1 MAKKGKKGGLGGLI
15 ASGSDIKKNIGPR
28 AINGAIRIGGGFIGN
43 MAGSKIKKMIKDKAV
58 TATEKIAAEKK
69 LKFVDMGTTIAGFAL
84 DIFSNNEMVRSFG
97 QGMQVVGGISTV
109 KSLMPAAAPGN
120 ANGGNNQSQQDQSQ
134 PPMKGLGSDL
144 EDKIA
149 AEWDA
154 VVNNNNMNGMGDANA
169 TDGNASIVMS

>member
-97 QGMQVVGGISTV
+97 QGMQVAGGLSTINNF
-109 KSLMPAAAPGN
+109 MPQAAPPN
-120 ANGGNNQSQQDQSQ
+120 ANGVTTNTTSTS
-134 PPMKGLGSDL
+134 MKGLGSDL

>member
-28 AINGAIRIGGGFIGN
+28 AINGAIRIGGGFGTN
-43 MAGSKIKKMIKDKAV
+43 FLAGMVKKKITDTKKH
-58 TATEKIAAEKK
+58 
-69 LKFVDMGTTIAGFAL
+69 KFVDMGTTIAGFAL

-109 KSLMPAAAPGN
+109 NSFMPAAAPNN
-120 ANGGNNQSQQDQSQ
+120 ANGVNNQSQQNQVP
-134 PPMKGLGSDL
+134 PPMSGLGSDL
-144 EDKIA
+144 ESKIA

-154 VVNNNNMNGMGDANA
+154 VVNQNNVNGMGDANA

>member
-28 AINGAIRIGGGFIGN
+28 AINGAIRIGGGFGTN
-43 MAGSKIKKMIKDKAV
+43 FLAGMVKKKITDTKKH
-58 TATEKIAAEKK
+58 
-69 LKFVDMGTTIAGFAL
+69 KFVDMGAMIVGTAL
-84 DIFSNNEMVRSFG
+84 DVVSNNEMVRSFG
-97 QGMQVVGGISTV
+97 QGMQVAGGLSTINNF
-109 KSLMPAAAPGN
+109 MPQAAPPN
-120 ANGGNNQSQQDQSQ
+120 ANGVTTNTTSTS
-134 PPMKGLGSDL
+134 MKGLGSDL